1 MEGVATRPQ
10 PVTRYRWAS
19 TDPDAATEYL
29 RETYTDMRP
38 GRIDPHGFS
47 FWTEVA
53 AAGPVVMG
61 TVRHSGPLRAW
72 CEPPEAL
79 VVVQTLAGGPH
90 HVRDGRG
97 EVSGSLKLTPTW
109 SSYETGWDDVTVL
122 ATALDPVEVARVGA
136 GLSGLDP
143 AAITFTSSSPV
154 SAPLAGYWSRLS
166 HHLRDEVIASDA
178 LMAEPLVRA
187 TVVQQLA
194 SALLATFPNTALD
207 ALTDP
212 FAHRDGNGEPA
223 TVRRA
228 VDYMDAHA
236 HQDIGL
242 TEIAEAARIGARSL
256 QLAFRRHRDMT
267 PLEYLR
273 RVRLEHAHRDLR
285 DGDPTRGDRV
295 EAIAARWGFA
305 HPGRFSVVYREHYGR
320 SPSATLRQ

>member
-1 MEGVATRPQ
+1 MEGVATRPE

-19 TDPDAATEYL
+19 TDPDTTTEYL
-29 RETYTDMRP
+29 RETYTDLKP
-38 GRIDPHGFS
+38 APIDPQGFT

-53 AAGPVVMG
+53 AAGPLVIG
-61 TVRHSGPLRAW
+61 KIRHSGPLHAW
-72 CEPPEAL
+72 CEPPESL

-90 HVRDGRG
+90 HVRDGER
-97 EVSGSLKLTPTW
+97 EVAGPLKLTPTW
-109 SSYETGWDDVTVL
+109 SPCETGWDDVTVL
-122 ATALDPVEVARVGA
+122 ATSLHSSEVARVGA
-136 GLSGLDP
+136 SYSGLDP
-143 AAITFTSSSPV
+143 ASITFSDAAPV
-154 SAPLAGYWSRLS
+154 SAALAGYWSRLS
-166 HHLRDEVIASDA
+166 NHLHDEVIASDA

-187 TVVQQLA
+187 NVFHQLA
-194 SALLATFPNTALD
+194 SALLATFPNTALA

-212 FAHRDGNGEPA
+212 LSNGGGGAEPA

-228 VDYMDAHA
+228 VDFMDAHA
-236 HQDIGL
+236 HEDVGL

-295 EAIAARWGFA
+295 ETIAARWGFA